1 MRNKNK
7 HKRIT
12 QRGIHVFLVPARSG
26 KELWQE
32 KQRKEVPSLIRLVFE
47 NPELICSQH
56 SYFLWRKKGTV
67 GNWRGCMILRKG
79 ADDSSPCGLK
89 VWVRGGVVLGSIGW
103 CRDPGGVE
111 GTASGSSRGGA
122 RPCPPLLPR
131 HRAHLASAEPTP
143 TALQSE
149 QQTEKNRLVSLQV

>member
-1 MRNKNK
+1 
-7 HKRIT
+7 
-12 QRGIHVFLVPARSG
+12 
-26 KELWQE
+26 
-32 KQRKEVPSLIRLVFE
+32 
-47 NPELICSQH
+47 
-56 SYFLWRKKGTV
+56 
-67 GNWRGCMILRKG
+67 MILRKG

-143 TALQSE
+143 TTPPSE
-149 QQTEKNRLVSLQV
+149 QPTARKCVDH

>member
-1 MRNKNK
+1 
-7 HKRIT
+7 
-12 QRGIHVFLVPARSG
+12 
-26 KELWQE
+26 
-32 KQRKEVPSLIRLVFE
+32 
-47 NPELICSQH
+47 
-56 SYFLWRKKGTV
+56 
-67 GNWRGCMILRKG
+67 MILRKG